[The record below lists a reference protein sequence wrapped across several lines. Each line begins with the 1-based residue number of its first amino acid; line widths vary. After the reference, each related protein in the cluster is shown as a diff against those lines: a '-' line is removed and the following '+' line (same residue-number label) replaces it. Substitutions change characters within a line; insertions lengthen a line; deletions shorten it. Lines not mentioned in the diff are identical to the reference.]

1 MSRYQVLENYDYNS
15 PDEAVKEYVAEDVA
29 AIKSAVD
36 AWETFGYYPEDCYEE
51 SEAYAGETQ
60 AEDMAEQVLADSEE
74 EGDAALEPAKEEEE
88 GDAALEPA
96 DKEDED
102 PARIDMPQMFYGDW
116 ALATQFIDSWDQ
128 WSSQLSVQFSQ
139 FQRCAI
145 FLSLFRDP
153 VDQWAEERLLQ
164 IRRWRDKGMTDD
176 DDSLLEDIIG
186 RFIEEFVLCDDAREQ
201 YVAVEDPDNLEIGES
216 VDGDDTSDRE
226 VPPTPS
232 VCSDNGR
239 ALEEEPDE
247 AEEYIDLCTD
257 DEEDRAPSRREELG
271 WHQEDYEEP
280 PAEAREEYATT
291 DNEDRMTTRREEY
304 GQEDEVDE
312 YYYSDDADTP
322 GEAVK
327 QYSGYYTTTDEE
339 AVIGKANVKTEK
351 RVKPKRKTQKKK
363 KAAAPKKRVQRA
375 KSTPISWEKKY
386 ISRFGKAALKEAREF
401 GILDYILEGEV
412 EGWNCPIEDRAAEET
427 VQLPSPSPTRIPGW
441 SGPNTFKAA
450 PATPQ
455 PEWRQYRGHPEAMDL
470 TAGRM
475 RDRVIAKCHF
485 CHQTGHTQRNCPQKS
500 QPKKSTWIQDWN
512 DEDSTPP
519 AEAREQYAG
528 RPPAEARE
536 QYAKGQ
542 DRVTTQREQNA
553 QSRVPTRR
561 EEYEGPLQPRGRSR
575 LLKVV
580 HASNVATY
588 APSGPTTVQL
598 PPSPRRRTPTPA
610 YVPITDAGFKPIHH
624 LSPDNQEESLTNRLN
639 ALKIRSTH
647 TAPDTPE
654 EMLADMQIRRARAV
668 LAGNFAAVKDLDFRM
683 GVTHYVAQTMKP
695 TLEKIEGEL
704 EHVEARLS
712 HALVSGN
719 APEIKSLD
727 LAANKLAKQL
737 LKRNVDYRYH
747 TTTDILEQRGR
758 CARKEGNVTIRPSA
772 RPERPLGTA
781 VRKAREE
788 IAQEEEEQVKRLVAE
803 HTREPRAKSP
813 DYYRHPNYAKKPQE
827 FWE

>member
-36 AWETFGYYPEDCYEE
+36 SWKTLGYYPEDCYEE
-51 SEAYAGETQ
+51 SEACVGETQ
-60 AEDMAEQVLADSEE
+60 AAEIAERVLADSEE
-74 EGDAALEPAKEEEE
+74 EGDATLEPAEEEEE

-96 DKEDED
+96 DD

-164 IRRWRDKGMTDD
+164 IRKWRDEGMTDD
-176 DDSLLEDIIG
+176 DDSLLEDVIG
-186 RFIEEFVLCDDAREQ
+186 RFIEEFVPRDDAREQ
-201 YVAVEDPDNLEIGES
+201 YVAAEDPDNLEIRES

-232 VCSDNGR
+232 VCSDDGR
-239 ALEEEPDE
+239 ALEEEPGE

-257 DEEDRAPSRREELG
+257 DEEDCAPSRREELG
-271 WHQEDYEEP
+271 WHEEDYEDP

-291 DNEDRMTTRREEY
+291 DEDRVTTRREEY

-312 YYYSDDADTP
+312 YYYSDDADVP

-339 AVIGKANVKTEK
+339 AVIGKTKVETEK
-351 RVKPKRKTQKKK
+351 R
-363 KAAAPKKRVQRA
+363 
-375 KSTPISWEKKY
+375 KY

-401 GILDYILEGEV
+401 GIPDYILEGEV
-412 EGWNCPIEDRAAEET
+412 EGWNRPIEDRAAEET
-427 VQLPSPSPTRIPGW
+427 VQLPSPSPARIQGW
-441 SGPNTFKAA
+441 SGPNTFQAA

-455 PEWRQYRGHPEAMDL
+455 PEWRQYQGHPEAMDL

-475 RDRVIAKCHF
+475 KDRAIAKCHF
-485 CHQTGHTQRNCPQKS
+485 CHQTGHTQRNCPQKL
-500 QPKKSTWIQDWN
+500 QPQKHTWMQDWN
-512 DEDSTPP
+512 SESSVPP
-519 AEAREQYAG
+519 AEAREQYAE

-536 QYAKGQ
+536 QYVKGQ
-542 DRVTTQREQNA
+542 DRVTMRREQNV

-561 EEYEGPLQPRGRSR
+561 EEYEGPLLPRGRSR
-575 LLKVV
+575 LPKVV

-588 APSGPTTVQL
+588 APSRPMTVQL

-610 YVPITDAGFKPIHH
+610 YAPIADTGFKAIHH
-624 LSPDNQEESLTNRLN
+624 PSPDNREESLTNQL
-639 ALKIRSTH
+639 AELKIRSTR

-668 LAGNFAAVKDLDFRM
+668 LAGNFTAVKDLDFQM
-683 GVTHYVAQTMKP
+683 GVIHYIASMMKP

-712 HALVSGN
+712 RALVSRN
-719 APEIKSLD
+719 APEIQSLD
-727 LAANKLAKQL
+727 SAANKLAEQL

-758 CARKEGNVTIRPSA
+758 CARKEGNVTTHPSA

-781 VRKAREE
+781 VRRARAEMV
-788 IAQEEEEQVKRLVAE
+788 QEEEEEVRRLVAE
-803 HTREPRAKSP
+803 HAREPRAKSP